1 MLNRG
6 VFGNRLS
13 SEASTVLT
21 ARERQNPTSH
31 YYKNHLSRWE
41 KTLNR
46 GVFGNR
52 LTHKVTI
59 NDLFTEAVCFL
70 PRLIKEIKNKNP
82 LICPVSPSAGPPSQS
97 TGRHPAPGA
106 LSPDSLLRMAAGSSP
121 APPSDPVP
129 PHPSPHSCAAR
140 LDPLLRA
147 AAALPPGSAV
157 LYRHSSGEGRV
168 REGLE

>member
-1 MLNRG
+1 MIDRG
-6 VFGNRLS
+6 IFCNCLGR
-13 SEASTVLT
+13 
-21 ARERQNPTSH
+21 
-31 YYKNHLSRWE
+31 
-41 KTLNR
+41 
-46 GVFGNR
+46 
-52 LTHKVTI
+52 KVMV

-70 PRLIKEIKNKNP
+70 PRLIKKIKNRNP
-82 LICPVSPSAGPPSQS
+82 LISPASPSVGPPSQS

-157 LYRHSSGEGRV
+157 LYRHSSGERRV
-168 REGLE
+168 REREE